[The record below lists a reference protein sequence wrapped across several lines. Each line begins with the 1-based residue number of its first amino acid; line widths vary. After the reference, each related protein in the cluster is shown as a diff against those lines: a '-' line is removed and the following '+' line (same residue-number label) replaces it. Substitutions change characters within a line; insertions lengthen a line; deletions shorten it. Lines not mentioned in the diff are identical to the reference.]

1 MYHREQRSKFGGTVK
16 NRGRLVSSLL
26 ILVALVAGVVF
37 ITASG
42 GDDGP
47 SESDSTFLARVG
59 SVGPD
64 AFSSSF
70 ATAAAEGPFRIQ
82 TGEIDS
88 NSDNLYV
95 VPGRTYGGS
104 GANMCDIDGM
114 KEFFNRHPDRA
125 RAWARTQQIG
135 MSEIPA
141 FLDSLTPMILAQNVK
156 VTMFGFRGGNAYGYP
171 AVIEAGTAVLVD
183 ADGMPRA
190 RCACGN
196 PLIASKDPVKTAK
209 AENER
214 LSEELT
220 QAVTD
225 SATDTTLASDT
236 TTAVETTAATE
247 TTITTDTTIVTET
260 TVVTDTAVDA
270 TTTTSP
276 GTTVLECPPEDS
288 VKYGDIVADGNGELW
303 IREDTAYWPL
313 GRPQKP
319 VGSLAEL
326 PGYQDGCVPCIDVNV
341 GRDGVVYIAPDG
353 TRWTSEY
360 SAAGTI
366 YWRSDSA
373 ALTTAELMKNNPEC
387 NPCPPI
393 NAVTGATYADKDG
406 TIWELKEGRWVNQA
420 TGTSVSYVT
429 DIPGYT
435 DACDPCVNESATY
448 QRDAAGLPVTATVP
462 EDSPAS
468 QGTVVI
474 NPAGAAAPTE
484 LTDDRVAEWTAT
496 SDDCTLPCPPLT
508 TATGDRYVDSNGQL
522 WTYTDSMWTNTV
534 NGTRRTYLRDLP
546 GWSNN
551 CNPCPPKEGAA
562 EGSTYVDSDGKL
574 WTFTDGRWTNE
585 AGESRTYASD
595 LNGWDENCNLPPC
608 PPLTPGQSG
617 TQLKDADGTVWTYEH
632 GGWTSSSG
640 ARRYNLRDFPG
651 CDPCP
656 PTDRTQWTDGMV
668 YIAPDGLPWFYEN
681 GGWSGPRNSRVYELA
696 QLPGCGDTPA
706 PAPGDDGSTSGD
718 ASASGTTDTTEAPA
732 VTVAPTTTVA
742 AATTVVDTTSA
753 PATTTAPTTAPVAAT
768 TTVAPATA
776 TTVASATTVKAPTTT
791 AKPAATT
798 TAVNKAPTVKVTAC
812 SGLGENQPVLTLTA
826 SDSDGGINVSGFAAF
841 ASSPDGSET
850 RNTPASSF
858 AAVAGQANKYTV
870 ALGVPA
876 GGWLELV
883 GTVTARDTK
892 GLGTTVAFQVSAT
905 PKSGYLTCP

>member
-1 MYHREQRSKFGGTVK
+1 MK
-16 NRGRLVSSLL
+16 NRGRLISSLA
-26 ILVALVAGVVF
+26 ILVALIAGVVVF
-37 ITASG
+37 VTASG
-42 GDDGP
+42 GDDSP
-47 SESDSTFLARVG
+47 SEVDTTFLARVG
-59 SVGPD
+59 AVGPD
-64 AFSSSF
+64 AFSTSF
-70 ATAAAEGPFRIQ
+70 ATAAAEGPFSIES
-82 TGEIDS
+82 GEIDS
-88 NSDNLYV
+88 TSDNLYV

-104 GANMCDIDGM
+104 GANVCDPDGM
-114 KEFFNRHPDRA
+114 KEFFSLHPDRA

-209 AENER
+209 DENKR
-214 LSEELT
+214 LREEST
-220 QAVTD
+220 QAVTE
-225 SATDTTLASDT
+225 SATETTLASDSTIPVESTVGESTTVVEGETT
-236 TTAVETTAATE
+236 TTAVTE
-247 TTITTDTTIVTET
+247 TTIATET
-260 TVVTDTAVDA
+260 TVVTDTARE
-270 TTTTSP
+270 TTTTTPSE
-276 GTTVLECPPEDS
+276 TTVLECPSEDS
-288 VKYGDIVADGNGELW
+288 VNYGDIVADGNGELW

-319 VGSLAEL
+319 VTSLAEL
-326 PGYQDGCVPCIDVNV
+326 PGYQNNCVPCIDTNV

-366 YWRSDSA
+366 YWRSETA

-393 NAVTGATYADKDG
+393 DAVTGATYADKDG
-406 TIWELKEGRWVNQA
+406 AIWELKDGRWFNQT

-429 DIPGYT
+429 DIPGYK

-448 QRDAAGLPVTATVP
+448 QRDAEGLPVTASVP
-462 EDSPAS
+462 EDSPATE
-468 QGTVVI
+468 GTVVI
-474 NPAGAAAPTE
+474 NPTGAAAPTE
-484 LTDDRVAEWTAT
+484 LTDDRIVEWTAT

-508 TATGDRYVDSNGQL
+508 TAAGDRYVDSNGQL
-522 WTYTDSMWTNTV
+522 WTYTDSMWTNAV
-534 NGTRRTYLRDLP
+534 NGTRRTLLRDLP

-562 EGSTYVDSDGKL
+562 EGSTYVDFDGKV
-574 WTFTDGRWTNE
+574 WTYTDGRWTNE

-608 PPLTPGQSG
+608 PPLTPAQSG
-617 TQLKDADGTVWTYEH
+617 SQLKDADGTVWTFEH
-632 GGWTSSSG
+632 GGWTSSNGS
-640 ARRYNLRDFPG
+640 RRYNLRDFPG

-681 GGWSGPRNSRVYELA
+681 GGWSGPSDARIYELA
-696 QLPGCGDTPA
+696 KLPGCGDSSATTPT
-706 PAPGDDGSTSGD
+706 DNGSTSGD
-718 ASASGTTDTTEAPA
+718 TSASGTTDTTEAPA
-732 VTVAPTTTVA
+732 VTVVTTTTIA
-742 AATTVVDTTSA
+742 AATTVVETTVAPEATTATTAA
-753 PATTTAPTTAPVAAT
+753 PAPAAT

-776 TTVASATTVKAPTTT
+776 TTIATATTVAKAPTTT

-841 ASSPDGSET
+841 TSSPDGSET
-850 RNTPASSF
+850 RSTPASSF

-876 GGWLELV
+876 GGWLELI